1 MSEIEKQN
9 QEENN
14 KLANAD
20 VIASKASE
28 SEDTDSGESGQTG
41 AGSVSLKKP
50 KFKGKVRH
58 SSGNV
63 YILATFGNTII
74 TISTRSGDVL
84 LQKSAGA
91 MGFKGSRKGTPFAA
105 QQAAEVAA
113 REAIDRFGMKRVNVY
128 LSGPGAGR
136 EQALRSLHNKG
147 LTVELIEDT
156 TSIPHNGCRPRKKRR
171 V

>member
-1 MSEIEKQN
+1 
-9 QEENN
+9 
-14 KLANAD
+14 
-20 VIASKASE
+20 
-28 SEDTDSGESGQTG
+28 
-41 AGSVSLKKP
+41 
-50 KFKGKVRH
+50 
-58 SSGNV
+58 
-63 YILATFGNTII
+63 
-74 TISTRSGDVL
+74 
-84 LQKSAGA
+84 

-128 LSGPGAGR
+128 ISGPGAGR
-136 EQALRSLHNKG
+136 EQALRSLYNKG

>member
-1 MSEIEKQN
+1 
-9 QEENN
+9 
-14 KLANAD
+14 
-20 VIASKASE
+20 
-28 SEDTDSGESGQTG
+28 
-41 AGSVSLKKP
+41 
-50 KFKGKVRH
+50 
-58 SSGNV
+58 
-63 YILATFGNTII
+63 
-74 TISTRSGDVL
+74 
-84 LQKSAGA
+84 